1 LKICG
6 RAKACEPLLASTVQ
20 AVEQSTVVKEAK
32 LEALKS
38 IAKSLLGIDLL
49 EVKVAKENELTR
61 ELSPDETIDL
71 FENELKKLRDDKH
84 NPQRIV
90 KENELETYIA
100 EGWQFITTLPSKKL
114 LIKKH

>member
-1 LKICG
+1 
-6 RAKACEPLLASTVQ
+6 
-20 AVEQSTVVKEAK
+20 
-32 LEALKS
+32 
-38 IAKSLLGIDLL
+38 
-49 EVKVAKENELTR
+49 
-61 ELSPDETIDL
+61 
-71 FENELKKLRDDKH
+71 LRDDKH